1 MDRQIAEVRSLAT
14 KYSKAELGR
23 MVNMGL
29 LDPQK
34 AMMAGMMIDRIQKQ
48 NAQQPQSTVA
58 EDVLGLPGMAQ
69 KQQQMQQPQQMLQPQ
84 PAGVEALPAEN
95 IGEYAGGGIVALAD
109 GGDIPGYAAG
119 GAGVIDVIDPGWASA
134 KTFKRNYSADDKF
147 AILAE
152 QLAQLS
158 AAEKSAQGEDKVR
171 IQKDINELRSQM
183 RSVKPRV
190 DPDVGLGTLV
200 APAQAAEPAA
210 APVKETSSAF
220 GRGVE
225 STVKRLKAP
234 FGEPSAYAA
243 GLETYDRRLAEV
255 NSRLG
260 ELGGTLGFRQQTP
273 EQGAEFEQLMKDRQ
287 VLMNARNNLAQD
299 IRKYGVIAPSKKPAA
314 ATTETAPEAVP
325 EGAAPAIRREGFP
338 AEAPAAQPKDPFAD
352 LLKGLKTD
360 KIQEPKKMTLKQLAK
375 EQEEADAL
383 MGVDKDIFNKIREDY
398 KKLPAK
404 FKDRRDKAAGMAL
417 AMTGLGLF
425 GAREGQEAEAL
436 TKFGTHAL
444 VGYMGAMD
452 RLNENEDKLSEKLR
466 DLDIAEQSYLRSK
479 SEKALSEKRSIERDI
494 RGVQA
499 ENIKLQTTVNLKAAD
514 IAIEKIKVENPPMYQ
529 ILNRIVQDERAAG
542 NKGYTTRDA
551 LRDYQGVSKQGVVT
565 RDQAYKAWSEN
576 MMLQG
581 KYPDFEQYYAG
592 FQRSMS
598 DGVPATPPAT
608 AIEYLKSNPG
618 LAGDFDAKYGAGA
631 SARILGTK

>member
-69 KQQQMQQPQQMLQPQ
+69 KQQQMQQPQQMPQPQ

-171 IQKDINELRSQM
+171 IQKDINELRGQM

-210 APVKETSSAF
+210 AVTPSGETSSPA
-220 GRGVE
+220 GRGI
-225 STVKRLKAP
+225 KKLFRM
-234 FGEPSAYAA
+234 GENTANTARAYQS

-255 NSRLG
+255 NTRLG
-260 ELGGTLGFRQQTP
+260 ELGGTLGMRQQTP
-273 EQGAEFEQLMKDRQ
+273 EQQAEFEQLAKDRQ
-287 VLMNARNNLAQD
+287 VLMNARNNLARD
-299 IRKYGVIAPSKKPAA
+299 IDKYSSIAPSKKPAVG
-314 ATTETAPEAVP
+314 TSTPAPEAVP
-325 EGAAPAIRREGFP
+325 EDALPAPAIRREGFP
-338 AEAPAAQPKDPFAD
+338 AEAPAAQPKDPFVEA
-352 LLKGLKTD
+352 LKNLKAETIPVPEQ
-360 KIQEPKKMTLKQLAK
+360 KTLKQLAK

-479 SEKALSEKRSIERDI
+479 SEKALSEKRSLERDI

-499 ENIKLQTTVNLKAAD
+499 ENVKLQTTVNLKAAD
-514 IAIEKIKVENPPMYQ
+514 FAIEKIKTENPAMYQ
-529 ILNRIVQDERAAG
+529 TINRIAQDQRNAG
-542 NKGYTTRDA
+542 NKSYTTLDA
-551 LRDYQGVSKQGVVT
+551 LKDYQGVQKTGQLT

-581 KYPDFEQYYAG
+581 KYPDFEQYWAG
-592 FQRSMS
+592 YQRSMS
-598 DGVPATPPAT
+598 GGGGGGQV
-608 AIEYLKSNPG
+608 K
-618 LAGDFDAKYGAGA
+618 F
-631 SARILGTK
+631 LGYEGQ

>member
-69 KQQQMQQPQQMLQPQ
+69 NQQQMQQPQQMPQPQ

-109 GGDIPGYAAG
+109 GGDVPGYAG
-119 GAGVIDVIDPGWASA
+119 DRESWVIDPAVQRQRDMQWRLPILKQELQEAQA
-134 KTFKRNYSADDKF
+134 KGNQAD
-147 AILAE
+147 I
-152 QLAQLS
+152 
-158 AAEKSAQGEDKVR
+158 AAVQR
-171 IQKDINELRSQM
+171 ELR
-183 RSVKPRV
+183 RLLPRAEA
-190 DPDVGLGTLV
+190 DAGIGALV
-200 APAQAAEPAA
+200 TSAQAAEPAA
-210 APVKETSSAF
+210 AVTPSGETSSPA
-220 GRGVE
+220 GRGI
-225 STVKRLKAP
+225 KKLFRM
-234 FGEPSAYAA
+234 GENTANTARAYQS
-243 GLETYDRRLAEV
+243 GLETYDQRLAEV
-255 NSRLG
+255 NTRLG
-260 ELGGTLGFRQQTP
+260 ELGGTLGMRQQTP
-273 EQGAEFEQLMKDRQ
+273 EQQAEFEQLAKDRQ
-287 VLMNARNNLAQD
+287 VLMNARNNLARD
-299 IRKYGVIAPSKKPAA
+299 IDKYSSIAPSKKPAVG
-314 ATTETAPEAVP
+314 TSTPAPEAVP
-325 EGAAPAIRREGFP
+325 EDALPAPAIRREGFP
-338 AEAPAAQPKDPFAD
+338 AEAPAAQPKDPFVEA
-352 LLKGLKTD
+352 LKNLKAETIPVPEQ
-360 KIQEPKKMTLKQLAK
+360 KTLRQLAK
-375 EQEEADAL
+375 EQEEADTL
-383 MGVDKDIFNKIREDY
+383 MGVDKDIFNKIRDDY

-436 TKFGTHAL
+436 TKYGTHAL

-479 SEKALSEKRSIERDI
+479 SEKALSEKRSLERDI

-499 ENIKLQTTVNLKAAD
+499 ENVKLQTTVNLKAAD
-514 IAIEKIKVENPPMYQ
+514 FAIEKIKTENPAMYQ
-529 ILNRIVQDERAAG
+529 TINRIAQDQRNAG
-542 NKGYTTRDA
+542 NKSYTTLDA
-551 LRDYQGVSKQGVVT
+551 LRDYQGVQKTGQLT

-581 KYPDFEQYYAG
+581 KYPDFEQYWAG
-592 FQRSMS
+592 YQRSMS
-598 DGVPATPPAT
+598 GGGGSGQV
-608 AIEYLKSNPG
+608 K
-618 LAGDFDAKYGAGA
+618 F
-631 SARILGTK
+631 LGYEGQ

>member
-69 KQQQMQQPQQMLQPQ
+69 KQQEMQQPQQMPQPQ
-84 PAGVEALPAEN
+84 PAGVETLPAEN

-109 GGDIPGYAAG
+109 GGDVPGYAG
-119 GAGVIDVIDPGWASA
+119 DRESWVIDPAVQRQRDMQWRLPILKQELQEAQA
-134 KTFKRNYSADDKF
+134 KGNQAD
-147 AILAE
+147 I
-152 QLAQLS
+152 
-158 AAEKSAQGEDKVR
+158 AAVQR
-171 IQKDINELRSQM
+171 ELR
-183 RSVKPRV
+183 RLLPRAEA
-190 DPDVGLGTLV
+190 DAGIGALV
-200 APAQAAEPAA
+200 TSAQAAEPAA
-210 APVKETSSAF
+210 AVTPSGETSSPA
-220 GRGVE
+220 GRGI
-225 STVKRLKAP
+225 KKLFRM
-234 FGEPSAYAA
+234 GENTANTARAYQS
-243 GLETYDRRLAEV
+243 GLETYDQRLAEV
-255 NSRLG
+255 NTRLG
-260 ELGGTLGFRQQTP
+260 ELGGTLGMRQQTP
-273 EQGAEFEQLMKDRQ
+273 EQQAEFEQLAKDRQ
-287 VLMNARNNLAQD
+287 VLMNARNNLARD
-299 IRKYGVIAPSKKPAA
+299 IDKYSSIAPSKKPAVG
-314 ATTETAPEAVP
+314 TSTPAPEAVP
-325 EGAAPAIRREGFP
+325 EDALPAPAIRREGFP
-338 AEAPAAQPKDPFAD
+338 AEAPAAQPKDPFVEA
-352 LLKGLKTD
+352 LKNLKAETIPVPEQ
-360 KIQEPKKMTLKQLAK
+360 KTLKQLAK
-375 EQEEADAL
+375 EQEEADTL
-383 MGVDKDIFNKIREDY
+383 MGVDKDIFNKIRDDY

-479 SEKALSEKRSIERDI
+479 SEKALSEKRSLERDI

-499 ENIKLQTTVNLKAAD
+499 ENVKLQTTVNLKAAD
-514 IAIEKIKVENPPMYQ
+514 FAIEKIKTENPAMYQ
-529 ILNRIVQDERAAG
+529 TINRIAQDQRNAG
-542 NKGYTTRDA
+542 NKSYTTLDA

-598 DGVPATPPAT
+598 GGVPAAPPAA
-608 AIEYLKSNPG
+608 AIEYLKGNPG

-631 SARILGTK
+631 STRILGTK

>member
-23 MVNMGL
+23 MVSMGL

-48 NAQQPQSTVA
+48 NAQPPQSTVA

-69 KQQQMQQPQQMLQPQ
+69 KQQQMPQQQPMPQPQ
-84 PAGVEALPAEN
+84 PAGVETLPAEN

-109 GGDIPGYAAG
+109 GGDIPGYAG
-119 GAGVIDVIDPGWASA
+119 DRESWVIDPAVQRQRDMQWKLPILKKELQEAQQRGDP
-134 KTFKRNYSADDKF
+134 ADI
-147 AILAE
+147 AA
-152 QLAQLS
+152 AQREIRRL
-158 AAEKSAQGEDKVR
+158 
-171 IQKDINELRSQM
+171 L
-183 RSVKPRV
+183 PRA
-190 DPDVGLGTLV
+190 DADAGIGALV
-200 APAQAAEPAA
+200 APAQAAEPAVA
-210 APVKETSSAF
+210 TTPSGETSSAA
-220 GRGVE
+220 GRGI
-225 STVKRLKAP
+225 KKLFRM
-234 FGEPSAYAA
+234 GEDTANTARAYQS
-243 GLETYDRRLAEV
+243 GLATYDQRLAEV
-255 NSRLG
+255 NTRLG
-260 ELGGTLGFRQQTP
+260 ELGGSFGMRQQTP
-273 EQGAEFEQLMKDRQ
+273 EQQAEYEQLAKDRL
-287 VLMNARNNLAQD
+287 VLMNARNNLARD
-299 IRKYGVIAPSKKPAA
+299 IDKYSSIAPSKKSAA
-314 ATTETAPEAVP
+314 ATTETVPEAVP
-325 EGAAPAIRREGFP
+325 EGAPPAPRREGAP
-338 AEAPAAQPKDPFAD
+338 AEAPAAQPKDAFTD
-352 LLKGLKTD
+352 LLKSLKTD
-360 KIQEPKKMTLKQLAK
+360 KIQEPKKMSLKDLAK

-404 FKDRRDKAAGMAL
+404 FEERRNRAAGMAL
-417 AMTGLGLF
+417 AMTGIGLF
-425 GAREGQEAEAL
+425 GAREGQEAETL
-436 TKFGTHAL
+436 SKYGTHAL

-466 DLDIAEQSYLRSK
+466 ELDLAEQNYLRNK
-479 SEKALSEKRSIERDI
+479 SDKALTEKRAIERDI

-514 IAIEKIKVENPPMYQ
+514 IAIEKIKVDNPPMYQ
-529 ILNRIVQDERAAG
+529 ILNRIVQDEHAAG
-542 NKGYTTRDA
+542 NKSYTTRDA
-551 LRDYQGVSKQGVVT
+551 LRDYQGVGKQGVVT

-576 MMLQG
+576 FMLQT

-598 DGVPATPPAT
+598 GGTPATPPA
-608 AIEYLKSNPG
+608 AAVEYLKSNPG